1 MTQQAP
7 FVGIDVAKAHLDVA
21 SPQTNQ
27 TWLVPNT
34 AQGHHALRETLTALA
49 PALVVLEASGDYEAA
64 AASVLYEA
72 GLPVVVV
79 NPRRVRAFAHAQ
91 GRQAKTDPID
101 AEVLADFGRAVPPPV
116 RPLPPPQ
123 AQHLTELTRRR
134 RQLIQMIT
142 AEQHRLDQ
150 ASTPL
155 AKTIRRHITWLQ
167 KQLKTLD
174 ADLAALIRH
183 SPLWCDQAALI
194 ESVPGVGPTTT
205 AMRVAELPELGR
217 LSAKQIAAL
226 VGVAPFNRDSG
237 QTQGKRAIYGGRATV
252 RTALYMATLVA
263 TRHNPVIQPF
273 YTRLLAAGKP
283 KKVALTACMRKLIII
298 LNAIL
303 RDQQP
308 WNPTL
313 QTP

>member
-1 MTQQAP
+1 MTQPAP

-27 TWLVPNT
+27 TWQVPNT
-34 AQGHHALRETLTALA
+34 APGHQALVATLSGLA
-49 PALVVLEASGDYEAA
+49 PALVVLEASGGYEAA
-64 AASVLYEA
+64 VASVLYEA
-72 GLPVVVV
+72 NLPVVVV

-91 GRQAKTDPID
+91 GRQAKTDPMD
-101 AEVLADFGRAVPPPV
+101 ATVLADFGRALNPPV
-116 RPLPPPQ
+116 RPLPAQQ
-123 AQHLTELTRRR
+123 AVQLTELTRRR

-150 ASTPL
+150 ASKPL
-155 AKTIRRHITWLQ
+155 AKTIGRHITWLQ

-174 ADLAALIRH
+174 ADIADLIRT
-183 SPLWCDQAALI
+183 SPLWCDQAALLG
-194 ESVPGVGPTTT
+194 SVPGVGPTTT
-205 AMRVAELPELGR
+205 AILLAALPELGR

-263 TRHNPVIQPF
+263 TRYNPVIQTF

>member
-1 MTQQAP
+1 MTQHAP

-27 TWLVPNT
+27 TWQVANT
-34 AQGHHALRETLTALA
+34 APGHQALVAALTGLA
-49 PALVVLEASGDYEAA
+49 PALVVLEASGGYEAA
-64 AASVLYEA
+64 VASVLYEA

-79 NPRRVRAFAHAQ
+79 NPRRVRAFAQAQ
-91 GRQAKTDPID
+91 GRQAKTDRID
-101 AEVLADFGRAVPPPV
+101 AAVLADFGRAVQPPV
-116 RPLPPPQ
+116 RPLPSQQ

-150 ASTPL
+150 ASPPM
-155 AKTIRRHITWLQ
+155 AQPIRRHITWLQ

-174 ADLAALIRH
+174 ADLAKLIRT

-194 ESVPGVGPTTT
+194 ASVPGVGPTTT
-205 AMRVAELPELGR
+205 AMLLAELPELGR

-237 QTQGKRAIYGGRATV
+237 QKQGQRAIYGGRAPV
-252 RTALYMATLVA
+252 RTTLYMATLVA
-263 TRHNPVIQPF
+263 TRHNPVIQSF

-308 WNPTL
+308 WNLTL

>member
-27 TWLVPNT
+27 IWQVPNT
-34 AQGHHALRETLTALA
+34 APGHQALVATLTALA
-49 PALVVLEASGDYEAA
+49 PALVVLEASGGYEAA
-64 AASVLYEA
+64 VASGLYEA

-79 NPRRVRAFAHAQ
+79 NPRRVRAFAQAQ
-91 GRQAKTDPID
+91 GQQAKTDPLD
-101 AEVLADFGRAVPPPV
+101 ATVLADFGRALRPPV
-116 RPLPPPQ
+116 RPLPSAQ
-123 AQHLTELTRRR
+123 AVQLTELTRRR

-155 AKTIRRHITWLQ
+155 AKTIGRHITWLQ

-174 ADLAALIRH
+174 ADLAELIRT

-194 ESVPGVGPTTT
+194 GSVPGVGPTTT
-205 AMRVAELPELGR
+205 AMLLSALPELGR

-237 QTQGKRAIYGGRATV
+237 QMQGPRAIYGGRAPV
-252 RTALYMATLVA
+252 RTTLYMATLAA
-263 TRHNPVIQPF
+263 TRYNPVIQTF
-273 YTRLLAAGKP
+273 YTRLLEAGKP

>member
-1 MTQQAP
+1 MTDSAP

-27 TWLVPNT
+27 SWQVPNT
-34 AQGHHALRETLTALA
+34 APGHQTLVATLTALA
-49 PALVVLEASGDYEAA
+49 PALVVLEASGGYEAA
-64 AASVLYEA
+64 VASGLYEA

-91 GRQAKTDPID
+91 GHQAKTDPLD
-101 AEVLADFGRAVPPPV
+101 ATVLADFGRALRPPV
-116 RPLPPPQ
+116 RPLPSQQ
-123 AQHLTELTRRR
+123 AVQLTELTRRR

-150 ASTPL
+150 ASAPL
-155 AKTIRRHITWLQ
+155 AKTIGRHITWLQ

-174 ADLAALIRH
+174 ADLAELIRK

-205 AMRVAELPELGR
+205 AMLLSALPELGQ

-237 QTQGKRAIYGGRATV
+237 QTQGPRAIYGGRGAV
-252 RTALYMATLVA
+252 RTTLYMATLAA
-263 TRHNPVIQPF
+263 TRYNPVIQAF

>member
-1 MTQQAP
+1 MTQPAP

-21 SPQTNQ
+21 SPQTNH
-27 TWLVPNT
+27 TWQVPNT
-34 AQGHHALRETLTALA
+34 ASGHQAVVAALTGLA
-49 PALVVLEASGDYEAA
+49 PALVVLEASGGYEAA
-64 AASVLYEA
+64 VASVLYA
-72 GLPVVVV
+72 ANLPVVVV
-79 NPRRVRAFAHAQ
+79 NPRRVRAFAQAQ
-91 GRQAKTDPID
+91 GQQAKTDPID
-101 AEVLADFGRAVPPPV
+101 AAVLAAFGRALQPPV
-116 RPLPPPQ
+116 RPLPSAQ
-123 AQHLTELTRRR
+123 AMQLTELTRRR
-134 RQLIQMIT
+134 RQLLQMIT

-150 ASTPL
+150 ASPPL
-155 AKTIRRHITWLQ
+155 SKTIRRHITWLQ

-174 ADLAALIRH
+174 ADLAALIRN

-194 ESVPGVGPTTT
+194 ASVPGIGATTT
-205 AMRVAELPELGR
+205 AILLAELPELGR

-237 QTQGKRAIYGGRATV
+237 RKQGTRAIYGGRAPV

-263 TRHNPVIQPF
+263 TRYNPVIASF

>member
-1 MTQQAP
+1 MSEHAP
-7 FVGIDVAKAHLDVA
+7 FVGIDVAKAHLAVA
-21 SPQTNQ
+21 SRQTNH
-27 TWLVPNT
+27 TWQVPNT
-34 AQGHHALRETLTALA
+34 PSGHQALVATLTGLA
-49 PALVVLEASGDYEAA
+49 PALVVLEASGGYEAA
-64 AASVLYEA
+64 VASVLYEA

-79 NPRRVRAFAHAQ
+79 NPRRVRAFAQAQ
-91 GRQAKTDPID
+91 GRHAKTDPID
-101 AEVLADFGRAVPPPV
+101 ATVLADFGRAVQPPV
-116 RPLPPPQ
+116 RPLPPQQ
-123 AQHLTELTRRR
+123 AQHLSELTRRR

-150 ASTPL
+150 ASPL
-155 AKTIRRHITWLQ
+155 MAQTIRRHITWLQ

-174 ADLAALIRH
+174 AALAELIRT

-194 ESVPGVGPTTT
+194 ASVPGVGPTTT
-205 AMRVAELPELGR
+205 AMLLAELPELGR

-237 QTQGKRAIYGGRATV
+237 QKQGQRAIYGGRAPV
-252 RTALYMATLVA
+252 RTTLYMATLAA
-263 TRHNPVIQPF
+263 TRHNPVIQAF

-298 LNAIL
+298 LNAIV

-308 WNPTL
+308 WNLTL

>member
-1 MTQQAP
+1 MTQPAP

-27 TWLVPNT
+27 TWQVPNT
-34 AQGHHALRETLTALA
+34 APGHQALVAALTGLT
-49 PALVVLEASGDYEAA
+49 PALVVLEASGGYEAA
-64 AASVLYEA
+64 VASVLYEA
-72 GLPVVVV
+72 NLPVVVV

-91 GRQAKTDPID
+91 GRQAKTDPMD
-101 AEVLADFGRAVPPPV
+101 ATVLADFGRALNPPV
-116 RPLPPPQ
+116 RPLPAQQ
-123 AQHLTELTRRR
+123 AGQLTELTRRR

-150 ASTPL
+150 ASKPL
-155 AKTIRRHITWLQ
+155 AKTIGRHITWLQ

-174 ADLAALIRH
+174 AAIADLIRT
-183 SPLWCDQAALI
+183 SPLWCDQAALLG
-194 ESVPGVGPTTT
+194 SVPGVGPTTT
-205 AMRVAELPELGR
+205 AMLVAELPELGR

-263 TRHNPVIQPF
+263 TRYNPVIQTF

>member
-1 MTQQAP
+1 MTEQAP
-7 FVGIDVAKAHLDVA
+7 FIGIDVAKAHLDVA
-21 SPQTNQ
+21 SPQTNH
-27 TWLVPNT
+27 TWQVPNT
-34 AQGHHALRETLTALA
+34 ALGHQALVTALTGLA
-49 PALVVLEASGDYEAA
+49 PALVVLEASGGYEAA
-64 AASVLYEA
+64 VASVLYEA

-79 NPRRVRAFAHAQ
+79 NPRRVRAFAQAQ
-91 GRQAKTDPID
+91 GRLAKTDPID
-101 AEVLADFGRAVPPPV
+101 AAVLADFGRAVQPPV
-116 RPLPPPQ
+116 RPLPPEQ
-123 AQHLTELTRRR
+123 AQHLSELTRRR

-150 ASTPL
+150 ASSPM
-155 AKTIRRHITWLQ
+155 AQTIRRHITWLQ
-167 KQLKTLD
+167 KQLKALD
-174 ADLAALIRH
+174 ADLAELIRT

-194 ESVPGVGPTTT
+194 ASVPGVGPTTT
-205 AMRVAELPELGR
+205 AMLLAELPELGR

-237 QTQGKRAIYGGRATV
+237 QKQGPRAIYGGRGPV
-252 RTALYMATLVA
+252 RTTLYMATLVA
-263 TRHNPVIQPF
+263 TRHNPVIQAF

-308 WNPTL
+308 WNLTL
-313 QTP
+313 QNP

>member
-27 TWLVPNT
+27 TWQVPNT
-34 AQGHHALRETLTALA
+34 APGHQALVATLSGLA
-49 PALVVLEASGDYEAA
+49 PALVVLEASGGYEAA
-64 AASVLYEA
+64 VASVLYEA
-72 GLPVVVV
+72 NLPVVVV

-91 GRQAKTDPID
+91 GRQAKTDPMD
-101 AEVLADFGRAVPPPV
+101 ATVLADFGRALNPPV
-116 RPLPPPQ
+116 RPLPAQQ
-123 AQHLTELTRRR
+123 AGQLTELTRRR

-150 ASTPL
+150 ASKPL
-155 AKTIRRHITWLQ
+155 AKTIGRHITWLQ

-174 ADLAALIRH
+174 ADLADLIRT
-183 SPLWCDQAALI
+183 SPLWCDQAALLG
-194 ESVPGVGPTTT
+194 SVPGVGPTTT
-205 AMRVAELPELGR
+205 AILVAELPELGR

-252 RTALYMATLVA
+252 RTALYMATLAA
-263 TRHNPVIQPF
+263 TRYNPTIQSF

>member
-1 MTQQAP
+1 MSQARP
-7 FVGIDVAKAHLDVA
+7 FIGIDVAKAHLDIA
-21 SPQTNQ
+21 SPQTNH
-27 TWLVPNT
+27 TWQVPNT
-34 AQGHHALRETLTALA
+34 PQGHRALVARLTELA
-49 PALVVLEASGDYEAA
+49 PALVVLEASGGYEAA
-64 AASVLYEA
+64 VASTLYAAA
-72 GLPVVVV
+72 LPVVVV
-79 NPRRVRAFAHAQ
+79 NPRRVRAFAQAQ
-91 GRQAKTDPID
+91 GRLAKTDRID
-101 AEVLADFGRAVPPPV
+101 AEVVADFGRVLNPPV

-123 AQHLTELTRRR
+123 ATHLRELTRRR

-142 AEQHRLDQ
+142 AEQHRLDG
-150 ASTPL
+150 ASPPL
-155 AKTIRRHITWLQ
+155 AKPIRRHITWLQ
-167 KQLKTLD
+167 KQLKALD
-174 ADLAALIRH
+174 ADLTDLIRT

-205 AMRVAELPELGR
+205 AMLLAELPELGR

-237 QTQGKRAIYGGRATV
+237 QTQGTRAIYGGRAPV

-263 TRHNPVIQPF
+263 TRYNPVIQSF
-273 YTRLLAAGKP
+273 YTRLLEAGKP

-298 LNAIL
+298 LNAML
-303 RDQQP
+303 RDQKA

>member
-1 MTQQAP
+1 MSQQAP
-7 FVGIDVAKAHLDVA
+7 FVGIDVAKAHLDIA

-34 AQGHHALRETLTALA
+34 APGHQALVAALTGLA
-49 PALVVLEASGDYEAA
+49 PALVVLEASGGYEAA
-64 AASVLYEA
+64 VASVLYEA

-101 AEVLADFGRAVPPPV
+101 ATVLADFGRALNPPV
-116 RPLPPPQ
+116 RPLPSQQ
-123 AQHLTELTRRR
+123 AGQLTELTRRR

-150 ASTPL
+150 ASKPL
-155 AKTIRRHITWLQ
+155 AKTIHRHITWLQ

-174 ADLAALIRH
+174 ADIADLIRT
-183 SPLWCDQAALI
+183 SPLWCDQAALLG
-194 ESVPGVGPTTT
+194 SVPGVGPTTT
-205 AMRVAELPELGR
+205 AMLVAELPELGQ

-237 QTQGKRAIYGGRATV
+237 QRQGKRAIYGGRATV
-252 RTALYMATLVA
+252 RTALYMATLAA
-263 TRHNPVIQPF
+263 TRYNPTIQSF

>member
-1 MTQQAP
+1 MTDSAP
-7 FVGIDVAKAHLDVA
+7 FVGIDVAKARLDVA
-21 SPQTNQ
+21 SPQTDQ
-27 TWLVPNT
+27 TWQVPNT
-34 AQGHHALRETLTALA
+34 LQGHHALRETLQEVV
-49 PALVVLEASGDYEAA
+49 PALVVLEASGGYEAA
-64 AASVLYEA
+64 VASVLYEA

-79 NPRRVRAFAHAQ
+79 NPRRVRAFAQAQ
-91 GRQAKTDPID
+91 GQQAKTDPLD
-101 AEVLADFGRAVPPPV
+101 ATVLADFGRALRPPV
-116 RPLPPPQ
+116 RPLPSAQ
-123 AQHLTELTRRR
+123 AVQLTEWTRRR

-150 ASTPL
+150 ASAPL
-155 AKTIRRHITWLQ
+155 AKTIGRHITWLQ

-174 ADLAALIRH
+174 ADLAELIRT

-205 AMRVAELPELGR
+205 AMLLSALPELGQ

-237 QTQGKRAIYGGRATV
+237 QTQGPRAIYGGRGAV
-252 RTALYMATLVA
+252 RTTLYMATLAA
-263 TRHNPVIQPF
+263 TRYNPVIQAF